1 VNADQRTSLPQYE
14 YDDMTETLHP
24 PTDEI
29 RAALHGA
36 RVGHVG
42 EVYCDYHN
50 HPTRIPT
57 EEPIM
62 YDCIKVVELPDWE
75 PLLDPPETWLLDAA
89 RCRECETDALEY
101 PTHGYAEA
109 LVMLTLTE
117 ANDILSI
124 DAATLTVLDY
134 SPAHEGSLPPTTDAM
149 LALEDDV
156 GIARWTRLLKW
167 LETDPPQPIREHLE
181 HLIAESPDAPS

>member
-1 VNADQRTSLPQYE
+1 MNLNK
-14 YDDMTETLHP
+14 MTETPQP
-24 PTDEI
+24 PIDELQS
-29 RAALHGA
+29 AFHGA
-36 RVGHVG
+36 RVGQDIQ
-42 EVYCDYHN
+42 VYCDYHDS
-50 HPTRIPT
+50 PTPIPT
-57 EEPIM
+57 DEPIM
-62 YDCIKVVELPDWE
+62 YDCIRVVDLPDWE
-75 PLLDPPETWLLDAA
+75 PLLDPPATWLLDAA
-89 RCRECETDALEY
+89 RCRDCETDALEY

-134 SPAHEGSLPPTTDAM
+134 SPADEGNSPPIPDAM
-149 LALEDDV
+149 LAVEDDV

-181 HLIAESPDAPS
+181 HLITESPDAPSQST

>member
-1 VNADQRTSLPQYE
+1 MSESHQPL
-14 YDDMTETLHP
+14 TEEL
-24 PTDEI
+24 

-36 RVGHVG
+36 RVGQDAH
-42 EVYCDYHN
+42 VYCDYHDR
-50 HPTRIPT
+50 PTLIPT
-57 EEPIM
+57 DEPIM
-62 YDCIKVVELPDWE
+62 YDCIRVVDLPDWE

-101 PTHGYAEA
+101 PTSGYAEA
-109 LVMLTLTE
+109 LIMLTLTE

-124 DAATLTVLDY
+124 DAATLTMLDY
-134 SPAHEGSLPPTTDAM
+134 SPADEGNPPPIPDAM

-156 GIARWTRLLKW
+156 GIARWTRLLNW

-181 HLIAESPDAPS
+181 HLIAESPNSPSQSK